1 MKIMRTLETVQVP
14 GINIRLAEK
23 TLFEI
28 DRIAILEQ
36 AVWGDNG
43 ADANKIESR
52 LIVFPEGSYVAE
64 DIKTKKIVGY
74 VCFQQ
79 VADLRKQDSLSW
91 SSITDDG
98 LTTRSHQPDGEY
110 LYGISLSVHYSM
122 NGKKLSNALGAQ
134 TYLYMLANKKKG
146 FFVGSRIPMFK
157 GYRKEHPDTTAEEYV
172 KLRKENGDLY
182 DYELRLY
189 HKISFVPTVAKVL
202 PDFFPDEDSLNYGA
216 LLFDE
221 NIFFD
226 LDEEKTKQVMQ
237 MVINQDFQSLKNLKL

>member
-1 MKIMRTLETVQVP
+1 METLETVQVP

-23 TLFEI
+23 TLLEI
-28 DRIAILEQ
+28 DRLAELEEE
-36 AVWGDNG
+36 VWGDNG
-43 ADANKIESR
+43 ADADKIESR

-79 VADLRKQDSLSW
+79 VDDLREQDSLSW
-91 SSITDDG
+91 SSITDEG
-98 LTTRSHQPDGEY
+98 LTTRSHRPDGEY

-122 NGKKLSNALGAQ
+122 NGKKLGNALGAQ
-134 TYLYMLANKKKG
+134 TYLYMLAKKKKG

-157 GYRKEHPDTTAEEYV
+157 GYKNEHPETTAEEYV
-172 KLRKENGDLY
+172 KLRKANGDLY

-189 HKISFVPTVAKVL
+189 HKISFVPTVAKIL
-202 PDFFPDEDSLNYGA
+202 PDFFPDEDSLDYGA

-226 LDEEKTKQVMQ
+226 LNEEETRQIRQLIVK
-237 MVINQDFQSLKNLKL
+237 QDFQSLKNMKR